1 MDRYKIIQKELIHRW
16 IGAYLICHLEY
27 KFYSNLFVRNKKN
40 LLTKKMKTFYTMG
53 VFVLIQVKSRSILIL
68 PLDSINRYSNNII
81 FYDLPHTTKI
91 ISNQQAGR
99 TFYQG
104 KCMLVWTICLQQ
116 FIAVNLQNSPKLFQK
131 RGPWYFLIRDEWRFN
146 NHYATIMSLNC

>member
-1 MDRYKIIQKELIHRW
+1 MNRYKIIQKELIHRW

-91 ISNQQAGR
+91 ISNQQAGK
-99 TFYQG
+99 TSPG
-104 KCMLVWTICLQQ
+104 KVYVSMYHFSSAIYHQKNTE
-116 FIAVNLQNSPKLFQK
+116 FIKALSEKWPLILTSP
-131 RGPWYFLIRDEWRFN
+131 G
-146 NHYATIMSLNC
+146 